1 MIVVLSW
8 DSSCFILDSANSF
21 LVAWLSNKAVQAL
34 ALVIYAVCSAS
45 ASRLTPTLWLPR
57 FPAYLRHLT
66 TSHNISHHSPHP
78 PSGASPCQG
87 TLESCGFMTMHDTHA
102 WKIVKM
108 LGIWAGYSLQSN
120 KGKTSTFDFHL
131 FAPVCLL
138 MSHHLSSFLPP
149 AISCNAKDQN
159 GVAQLAPPQQR
170 IARQLQDITRWGGFG
185 KALAA

>member
-1 MIVVLSW
+1 
-8 DSSCFILDSANSF
+8 
-21 LVAWLSNKAVQAL
+21 
-34 ALVIYAVCSAS
+34 
-45 ASRLTPTLWLPR
+45 
-57 FPAYLRHLT
+57 
-66 TSHNISHHSPHP
+66 
-78 PSGASPCQG
+78 
-87 TLESCGFMTMHDTHA
+87 
-102 WKIVKM
+102 M

-159 GVAQLAPPQQR
+159 GVAQPAPPQQR

-185 KALAA
+185 KALADADPSRTSRIPRVPLILKYFKVRALLRLLRVLSRRQWIRLADLSIELMNSLKYIGEKKKLPFRKSKEILIGCARVPGI